1 MTMLPFSNI
10 HSLSSMIVS
19 GQRTTFFILIIH
31 ALVSSVLPYA
41 LYSLSMR
48 YMEAG
53 KSSILASSEP
63 AAAMLFGAV
72 LYAETPGI
80 LSICGL
86 CFTITAV
93 ILLNYERN

>member
-1 MTMLPFSNI
+1 
-10 HSLSSMIVS
+10 MIVS

-53 KSSILASSEP
+53 KASILASSEP
-63 AAAMLFGAV
+63 AAMLFGAV

>member
-1 MTMLPFSNI
+1 
-10 HSLSSMIVS
+10 
-19 GQRTTFFILIIH
+19 
-31 ALVSSVLPYA
+31 
-41 LYSLSMR
+41 
-48 YMEAG
+48 
-53 KSSILASSEP
+53 
-63 AAAMLFGAV
+63 MLFGAV

>member
-1 MTMLPFSNI
+1 MKKLLALLLVVVMAG
-10 HSLSSMIVS
+10 SL
-19 GQRTTFFILIIH
+19 F
-31 ALVSSVLPYA
+31 
-41 LYSLSMR
+41 
-48 YMEAG
+48 AG
-53 KSSILASSEP
+53 CGSKETASSEP

-72 LYAETPGI
+72 LYAETPDI